1 MRKVTRVALKAT
13 TVKLLDKKTA
23 LVVAAAD
30 PKALAGQLWDRK
42 PTGAFA
48 DVRAKLETMAFG
60 RARCMYC
67 EDSAGTDIDHF
78 RPKALYPGQAFTW
91 DNYLLACSYCNS
103 NLKVRIDPLD
113 ATGARVILDPS
124 LDDPALHLE
133 FAPTTGDF
141 APLTPEG
148 AETIDVF
155 GLNDKTA
162 PRRLPD
168 GRRATLLKLQVLLI
182 DNDQHIA
189 AGRTA
194 DAQDVRKVV
203 VDEPFSAV
211 LAWLV
216 TVAKSPGGP
225 LVLRPGVP
233 NIIAQHG
240 VARW

>member
-1 MRKVTRVALKAT
+1 MRKVTRIDLEKRT
-13 TVKLLDKKTA
+13 EKQLKKTTA
-23 LVVAAAD
+23 RIQAAAD
-30 PKALAGQLWDRK
+30 PKALADKLWDRK
-42 PTGAFA
+42 PAGAFA
-48 DVRAKLETMAFG
+48 DVRTKLIAMAFG

-78 RPKALYPGQAFTW
+78 QPKALYPGLAFTW
-91 DNYLLACSYCNS
+91 TNYLLACSYCNS
-103 NLKVRIDPLD
+103 NLKVRIDPID
-113 ATGARVILDPS
+113 ASGARVILDPC
-124 LDDPALHLE
+124 LDYPAVHLE

-141 APLTPEG
+141 APLTPKG

-168 GRRATLLKLQVLLI
+168 GRRATFLKLQVLLI
-182 DNDQHIA
+182 DYDQHIA

-216 TVAKSPGGP
+216 SVATSPGGP

-240 VARW
+240 VAQW